1 MRKSN
6 LTKKVSIESSFS
18 ANDLAILFQ
27 VSLLTLIIE
36 GFFSLNAALS
46 PLREAQE
53 SIRSPRS
60 STGSQRSHASECS
73 NSSRLDS
80 SSDSRN
86 SAKDLNSNSPYPR
99 PPLIENEKI
108 ASHLGNF
115 GISPNR
121 FLFWLPGTCKSQPN
135 PKPAGMNT
143 IWKCRED
150 RFLTRFPDP
159 RRMAMLWSVC
169 PSRSPMSSWDIPVPI
184 IFMSWK
190 SWKSTVPCEPEVKNQ
205 CWKQGHCPS
214 SVPPPPC
221 DHYHLPWSY
230 TDHDFNH
237 ITTITVFKI
246 SSPSSDSDCQFDV
259 HLYLHLKGVS
269 FISCSS
275 TQHFLHLH
283 SPLSLESSLSWSPL
297 PSWSSSARLWFCAH
311 SCGIA
316 SPYNRLA
323 MWLFVVN
330 LGESQASFLAT
341 SSSLSKMFQG

>member
-115 GISPNR
+115 GISPNQ

-169 PSRSPMSSWDIPVPI
+169 PSRSPMTSWDIPVPI

-190 SWKSTVPCEPEVKNQ
+190 SWIRTVPCEREVKNQ
-205 CWKQGHCPS
+205 CRKQGPEVQVVFPPLLVIIIIYHDHIQIMISIISPPLLSSKFHPHLQILTVNLMFIFIFIWRVSVSFHVHRLSSFFISILHCHWN
-214 SVPPPPC
+214 PPC
-221 DHYHLPWSY
+221 RDHHYHHDHHQRDFDFVLILAALPAPT
-230 TDHDFNH
+230 TDWLC
-237 ITTITVFKI
+237 
-246 SSPSSDSDCQFDV
+246 DC
-259 HLYLHLKGVS
+259 
-269 FISCSS
+269 
-275 TQHFLHLH
+275 
-283 SPLSLESSLSWSPL
+283 
-297 PSWSSSARLWFCAH
+297 LWWT
-311 SCGIA
+311 SG
-316 SPYNRLA
+316 
-323 MWLFVVN
+323 N
-330 LGESQASFLAT
+330 LRRRF
-341 SSSLSKMFQG
+341 

>member
-108 ASHLGNF
+108 ASHLGNIL
-115 GISPNR
+115 GYHQSILVLVAWN
-121 FLFWLPGTCKSQPN
+121 LQ
-135 PKPAGMNT
+135 KPA
-143 IWKCRED
+143 KPQACRHEYD
-150 RFLTRFPDP
+150 LKMQRG
-159 RRMAMLWSVC
+159 S
-169 PSRSPMSSWDIPVPI
+169 
-184 IFMSWK
+184 IF
-190 SWKSTVPCEPEVKNQ
+190 
-205 CWKQGHCPS
+205 
-214 SVPPPPC
+214 
-221 DHYHLPWSY
+221 D
-230 TDHDFNH
+230 
-237 ITTITVFKI
+237 
-246 SSPSSDSDCQFDV
+246 
-259 HLYLHLKGVS
+259 
-269 FISCSS
+269 
-275 TQHFLHLH
+275 
-283 SPLSLESSLSWSPL
+283 SLS
-297 PSWSSSARLWFCAH
+297 
-311 SCGIA
+311 
-316 SPYNRLA
+316 
-323 MWLFVVN
+323 
-330 LGESQASFLAT
+330 
-341 SSSLSKMFQG
+341 